1 MKETYILS
9 EPNNYKDSD
18 PEISMYLPKM
28 KKMEK
33 NIMQKNLDINSVG
46 SLDNAACSNDPSK
59 PMDNKKG
66 IENLDTSKTIDKK
79 NNPNIIALVLIILS
93 IFIFVY
99 FII

>member
-18 PEISMYLPKM
+18 PEISKYLPKM

-33 NIMQKNLDINSVG
+33 NILQKNLDINSVG
-46 SLDNAACSNDPSK
+46 SLDSAACSNDPSK
-59 PMDNKKG
+59 PMGKKKG

-79 NNPNIIALVLIILS
+79 NNPNILAFVLIILS